1 MHTKI
6 KADDIVAINGEI
18 EQVYPLI
25 EKLKEIEI
33 TNDLDF
39 SIELNKVSLFHK
51 IVWKIKIESK
61 NDLHIFEELAIKS
74 KCDSILKL
82 LLNNSSVSR
91 ENVLKT
97 DPTVNIKRVIIES
110 NNSVPSILELFS
122 NSEIKFERIGD
133 VSPSQLN
140 DMIVS
145 KLYQNRI
152 KSLSILLN
160 NDEDITAFNEL
171 SPNWNEIGIKH
182 FQISCKK
189 YKKSLN
195 TILSNLPDGSTLEI
209 KSRSYDETYS
219 IFSFTDSVIRMHDK
233 DKYFMMHWKTFTFKT
248 DWSDYYWPGEWCS
261 FSEDPKYSE
270 YVALNLNEN
279 WSFIIE
285 DIKLM
290 QPQKEIF
297 KDELYWDNFISKQNK
312 EWTIVIPLKKLW
324 FSKIYFNKNYIDE
337 LHTYHWNEKLK

>member
-6 KADDIVAINGEI
+6 KADDIVATNGEI

-39 SIELNKVSLFHK
+39 STELNKVSLFHK
-51 IVWKIKIESK
+51 IVWKIKIENK
-61 NDLHIFEELAIKS
+61 YDLHIFKELAIKS
-74 KCDSILKL
+74 KCYSILNL
-82 LLNNSSVSR
+82 LPNNSSVSR

-110 NNSVPSILELFS
+110 YKSVPSILELFN

-133 VSPSQLN
+133 VTPSQLN

-152 KSLSILLN
+152 KSLSVLLN
-160 NDEDITAFNEL
+160 NDEDIDTFNAL
-171 SPNWNEIGIKH
+171 SLNWNEIGIKYL
-182 FQISCKK
+182 QISCKE

-195 TILSNLPDGSTLEI
+195 STLSNLPDGSTVKI
-209 KSRSYDETYS
+209 KSRSDDEYNW
-219 IFSFTDSVIRMHDK
+219 IFSFDNSVIRMHEK
-233 DKYFMMHWKTFTFKT
+233 DKCIMMHWKTFTFKT
-248 DWSDYYWPGEWCS
+248 YWSEFWPGKWCS
-261 FSEDPKYSE
+261 FTEDLKYSE

-285 DIKLM
+285 DIKLI

-297 KDELYWDNFISKQNK
+297 KEEVHCDNFISNPNK
-312 EWTIVIPLKKLW
+312 EWTIIIPLKNLW
-324 FSKIYFNKNYIDE
+324 FTKIKFNNYYFDE
-337 LHTYHWNEKLK
+337 LHIYHWNEKLK